1 MFSIPKWNAR
11 PESGRAKPQ
20 FAIQTFGTSGR
31 RLLGLCFV
39 ALAPLVLMAC
49 EESTTA
55 ESSVPATPPSV
66 TVSQP
71 VLREITEWDE
81 YTGRFQAVENVEI
94 RSRISGYL
102 ESIHFTDGQT
112 VQEGDLLFV
121 IDQRPFEVALERAE
135 AELNQARTRVSL
147 ADKEL
152 ERARPLLSRGNIA
165 QSVFDERLQAKQE
178 ADAAV
183 RGAIAAVN
191 AAKLDL
197 AYTEIKAP
205 VTGRISQHEVSV
217 GNLVTGGT
225 ANATLLT
232 VIVSIDPIHFYFD
245 ANEAAFLKYARL
257 ARSGQRASSREAANP
272 VQLSLFDEDGFP
284 HRGEMNFVE
293 NRFDTET
300 GTVRGRAVFENSDSI
315 FVPGMFARIRLL
327 GSGSYQAVMVPDE
340 VIGTDQSRKFVYVVD
355 DQGTVAARLVELGPV
370 IDGLRVV
377 REGLAAEDRIII
389 AGIQRARAGAK
400 VTAEPGQI
408 QAGSGSTTQ

>member
-1 MFSIPKWNAR
+1 
-11 PESGRAKPQ
+11 
-20 FAIQTFGTSGR
+20 
-31 RLLGLCFV
+31 
-39 ALAPLVLMAC
+39 MAC

-102 ESIHFTDGQT
+102 ESIHFTDGET

-121 IDQRPFEVALERAE
+121 IDQRPFKVALERAE

-245 ANEAAFLKYARL
+245 ASEAAFLKYARL
-257 ARSGQRASSREAANP
+257 ARSGERASSREAANP

-300 GTVRGRAVFENSDSI
+300 GTVRGRAIFDNPDAS

-408 QAGSGSTTQ
+408 EAASGSTTQ